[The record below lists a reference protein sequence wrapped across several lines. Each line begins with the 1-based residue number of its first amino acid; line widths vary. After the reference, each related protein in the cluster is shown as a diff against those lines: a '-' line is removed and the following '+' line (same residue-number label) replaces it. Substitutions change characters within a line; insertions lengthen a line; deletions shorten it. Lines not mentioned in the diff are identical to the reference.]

1 MVKECPEGKVL
12 NPKTNR
18 CIKNVNSV
26 KKECPAGKVLNPK
39 TNRCIKDVKNVNS
52 VKSVKKEC
60 PEGKVLNP
68 KTNRCIKVVNDVNSV
83 KSVKKECPKGKVL
96 NPTTNRCIKDVPI
109 CGEGEVLRDGKCVCG
124 KNHIWDEKKQK
135 CVCPTGLT
143 YNKKNGYCRDDTDY
157 NAVYYN
163 IISKFP
169 KTYKVYMNIPYK
181 NKDKAK
187 ELGAKWDY
195 LEKKWYY
202 TEETKLGVINK
213 LNYLSFPKPNVY
225 NVKISIYCKD
235 DLKKL
240 GLHWDANAKS
250 WYYFSNLPEENKGFI
265 LKYDW
270 NTLCMK
276 IQHYS

>member
-18 CIKNVNSV
+18 CIKDITNV
-26 KKECPAGKVLNPK
+26 KKECPEGKVLNPK
-39 TNRCIKDVKNVNS
+39 TNRCIKDVAKVKSVKSANSVKSVKSAKS

-68 KTNRCIKVVNDVNSV
+68 KTNRCIKY
-83 KSVKKECPKGKVL
+83 
-96 NPTTNRCIKDVPI
+96 VPI

-135 CVCPTGLT
+135 CVCPAGLT
-143 YNKKNGYCRDDTDY
+143 FNIKTGYCRDDTDY
-157 NAVYYN
+157 DALYSN

-169 KTYKVYMNIPYK
+169 KTYKVYLNIPYK

-187 ELGAKWDY
+187 DLGAKWDY
-195 LEKKWYY
+195 LKKQWYY
-202 TEETKLGVINK
+202 TEETRLGVISQ
-213 LNYLSFPKPNVY
+213 LNYLSFPKPDVY
-225 NVKISIYCKD
+225 NVKIPSFCKD

-240 GLHWDANAKS
+240 GLYWDANART
-250 WYYFSNLPEENKGFI
+250 WYYFSNLPKENKEFI
-265 LKYDW
+265 EKYDW
-270 NTLCMK
+270 YKLCVR
-276 IQHYS
+276 IQNYS